1 MRARLAEA
9 EQRLHG
15 LRPEGGEAT
24 PGDGRKGEHV
34 LDPNERERTHQAPAG
49 AAVVVQDVTDLRRT
63 EEALRRAHDRLVL
76 AQEAAGAGTWDWDL
90 QNGTMDWSA
99 ELFRLFGLDP
109 ARAEASFE
117 TWRAVLYPDDLARAT
132 KRVDAALRSRTRLT
146 NEYRIRLPSGDLRWI
161 RALGDIVCDASGRA
175 LRMSGICLDVTES
188 KRAEETL
195 RSEEATLR
203 GILDATQ
210 ESIWLFS
217 PEGRMLMGN
226 TIAFQRFGKPPADII
241 GKHFNEILPAELART
256 RLARLRE
263 VVEFARPVDF
273 EDERCGISF
282 HHRFYPVLDAA
293 GQVTSVACFSR
304 DVTERKRSDGERV
317 QLLTRLREQHA
328 ELDAVLAAI
337 QDVVLIYDKDG
348 TVRLVN
354 RACVPAYGF
363 DPTNHSLRDILRR
376 NFYHDL
382 DGRPLDVESVPT
394 ARALRGESVRNAQ
407 CVVRQMD
414 GAEAAWEI
422 SSTPLRIG
430 DEIVGA
436 VTVWHDI
443 TERKK
448 AEERLRQSEALY
460 RAIGESIDYG
470 VWTCAPDGRN
480 TYASES
486 FLKLV
491 GLTQEQCSNFG
502 WGAVLHPD
510 DAHRTIEA
518 WKECVRQ
525 RGMWDIEHRV
535 RGVDGQYHAVLA
547 RGVPVLNDR
556 GEVVCWAGINLDI
569 GRLKRAEEEL
579 RQLNAKLEQRVNE
592 RTAELT
598 LAAQY
603 ARSLIE
609 ASLDPLVTIS
619 PDGRITDA
627 NRATELATG
636 VARDELVGSDFS
648 NYFTDPDRARAGYRQ
663 VIAEGL
669 VRDYALTLR
678 HASGHT
684 MDVLYNATVYCNAAG
699 EVQGIFAAARDITH
713 RNRAEEQLKAA
724 NRDLEAFCYSVSHDL
739 RAPLRGID
747 GFSQALLED
756 YLDRLDAEGQG
767 HLRWIRSECQR
778 MGCLIDDL
786 LNLSRVGRVAIERKS
801 VDLTALARE
810 IVAGLLRSAGN
821 RSVRFQI
828 ADGLR
833 AEGDSH
839 LLRAALSNLLDNAWK
854 YTAKR
859 PDAEIEFGS
868 LPLRAL
874 ANPPEWLGCPP
885 ATPVFF
891 VRDNGVGFDMAY
903 AHKLFAPFQR
913 LHSAKEFPGTGI
925 GLAIAH
931 RVVHRH
937 GGHIWTQA
945 AVDRGA
951 TFYFVLTPKGH

>member
-1 MRARLAEA
+1 MDAASLPSPLHNIFRRPAALPKQSPPYFVPYCHNGIPPVLLKLPVTTRRSSLTRKQLVEENAELRARLAEA
-9 EQRLHG
+9 EERLRAR
-15 LRPEGGEAT
+15 RPEGGE
-24 PGDGRKGEHV
+24 RV
-34 LDPNERERTHQAPAG
+34 LDPNEHERTHQALAS
-49 AAVVVQDVTDLRRT
+49 AAVAGQDVTDLRRT
-63 EEALRRAHDRLVL
+63 EEALRRAHARLVL
-76 AQEAAGAGTWDWDL
+76 AQEAAGAGTWDWDF
-90 QNGTMDWSA
+90 QTGTMDWSA

-109 ARAEASFE
+109 TRAEASFE
-117 TWRAVLYPDDLARAT
+117 TWRAVLHPDDLARAT
-132 KRVDAALRSRTRLT
+132 ERVDAALRSRTRLT
-146 NEYRIRLPSGDLRWI
+146 NEYRIRMPSGDVRWI
-161 RALGDIVCDASGRA
+161 KALGDTVCDASGHA

-241 GKHFNEILPAELART
+241 GKHFNEILPPELART

-273 EDERCGISF
+273 EDERCGILF

-304 DVTERKRSDGERV
+304 DVTERKRSEGERV
-317 QLLTRLREQHA
+317 QLLTRLQEQHA

-363 DPTNHSLRDILRR
+363 DPTNHSLRDILQR
-376 NFYHDL
+376 NSYHDL
-382 DGRPLDVESVPT
+382 DGRPLDAESVPT

-407 CVVRQMD
+407 CVVRRMD

-430 DEIVGA
+430 GEVVGA

-443 TERKK
+443 TERQK
-448 AEERLRQSEALY
+448 
-460 RAIGESIDYG
+460 
-470 VWTCAPDGRN
+470 
-480 TYASES
+480 
-486 FLKLV
+486 
-491 GLTQEQCSNFG
+491 
-502 WGAVLHPD
+502 
-510 DAHRTIEA
+510 
-518 WKECVRQ
+518 
-525 RGMWDIEHRV
+525 
-535 RGVDGQYHAVLA
+535 
-547 RGVPVLNDR
+547 
-556 GEVVCWAGINLDI
+556 
-569 GRLKRAEEEL
+569 AEEEL

-598 LAAQY
+598 LSAQY

-619 PDGRITDA
+619 ADGRITDA

-636 VARDELVGSDFS
+636 VSIEGLVGSDFS
-648 NYFTDPDRARAGYRQ
+648 SYFTDPDRARAGYRQ

-678 HASGHT
+678 HTSGHT
-684 MDVLYNATVYCNAAG
+684 MDVLYNATVYRNGAG

-810 IVAGLLRSAGN
+810 IVAGLRRTAGN
-821 RSVRFQI
+821 RPVRFQI

-833 AEGDSH
+833 AEGDAH

-874 ANPPEWLGCPP
+874 ANPPEGLGCPP

-913 LHSAKEFPGTGI
+913 LHSVKEFPGTGI